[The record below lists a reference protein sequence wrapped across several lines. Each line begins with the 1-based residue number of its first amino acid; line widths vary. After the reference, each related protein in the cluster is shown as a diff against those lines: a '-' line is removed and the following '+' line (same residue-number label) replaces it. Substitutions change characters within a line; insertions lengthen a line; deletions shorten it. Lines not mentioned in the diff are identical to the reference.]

1 MSRLIMSNMGRVAGM
16 LRKIQTPLASTF
28 SGSAK
33 ACTMSSFVEVQRSD
47 DGRLCTIVLNDAKR
61 LNALNAEMG
70 DEFMDVIK
78 KLSEGPESKGLGAVV
93 LTGAGRAFSAG
104 GDLKF
109 LKARGEDTPYRNSII
124 MRRFYERF
132 LAVRR
137 LPVPVVAAVNGP
149 AIGAGLALALACDV
163 RIASSDAKMGITF
176 VNLGLHPGM
185 GSTHFLPR
193 IVGPQQASK
202 LMLTGEVIDGR
213 EAHRIG
219 MVAEVVDEKS
229 DGRSTLEVAQSL
241 ARKMSNA
248 APLAVRT
255 CMRSIRMA
263 QDEGLDR
270 SLWREADAQAQVW
283 GSHDLHDGVDALVEK
298 RAPIFTDYEDLVE

>member
-1 MSRLIMSNMGRVAGM
+1 
-16 LRKIQTPLASTF
+16 
-28 SGSAK
+28 
-33 ACTMSSFVEVQRSD
+33 
-47 DGRLCTIVLNDAKR
+47 
-61 LNALNAEMG
+61 MG
-70 DEFMDVIK
+70 DDFLDAIDEIC
-78 KLSEGPESKGLGAVV
+78 EGHGPWRSIERGGGGASNLGAVV

-104 GDLKF
+104 GDLQF
-109 LKARGEDTPYRNSII
+109 LKRRGEDTPTRNAVI

-137 LPVPVVAAVNGP
+137 LPVPVVAAINGP

-163 RIASSDAKMGITF
+163 RVAARDAKMGITF
-176 VNLGLHPGM
+176 VQLGLHPGM

-202 LMLTGEVIDGR
+202 LMLTGDVIDGD

-219 MVAEVVDEKS
+219 MVAEVCD
-229 DGRSTLEVAQSL
+229 DGEAAQAAALKL
-241 ARKMSNA
+241 ASRMANA

-255 CMRSIRMA
+255 CMRTIRMA
-263 QDEGLDR
+263 QDDGLDR

-283 GSHDLHDGVDALVEK
+283 NSRDLHEGVDALVEK
-298 RAPIFTDYEDLVE
+298 RRAVFQDYEGLEG

>member
-1 MSRLIMSNMGRVAGM
+1 MFAHRAKLARQFGGVAQKSLFSTSSPIRSSFVTVDRPGDGRVAV
-16 LRKIQTPLASTF
+16 IT
-28 SGSAK
+28 
-33 ACTMSSFVEVQRSD
+33 
-47 DGRLCTIVLNDAKR
+47 LNDPKR

-70 DEFMDVIK
+70 DEFMEVVKDFQ
-78 KLSEGPESKGLGAVV
+78 EGPGSDELGAVV

-104 GDLKF
+104 GDLGF
-109 LKARGEDTPYRNSII
+109 LKDRGNDTPSRNSVI

-132 LAVRR
+132 LSVRR
-137 LPVPVVAAVNGP
+137 LPVPVVAAINGP

-163 RIASSDAKMGITF
+163 RVARHDAKMGITF
-176 VNLGLHPGM
+176 VSLGLHPGM

-202 LMLTGEVIDGR
+202 LMLTGDVIDGV

-219 MVAEVVDEKS
+219 MVADVVEELTEDENA
-229 DGRSTLEVAQSL
+229 TLATAIKM
-241 ARKMSNA
+241 ARRMTAA

-255 CMRSIRMA
+255 CVRSIRMA
-263 QDEGLDR
+263 QDDGLDR

-283 GSHDLHDGVDALVEK
+283 NSRDLHEGVDALLEK
-298 RAPIFTDYEDLVE
+298 RRPSFSNFENLIE